1 MGNEARLTDMVFIL
15 DKSGSMSG
23 LEKDTI
29 GGFNSM
35 IRKQR
40 TLAGDALVTTV
51 LFDTSIKRLYDGVS
65 IGKVTDMT
73 EEDYE
78 AGGSTALLD
87 AIGSTISAISRRQKR
102 MEGRPDHTI
111 FVIITDKVVQHVGEF
126 FLNIVEEFCISFF
139 HSCKI
144 RFFITGHQNVI
155 GEEDVGMFH
164 DQ

>member
-65 IGKVTDMT
+65 HRQGHGYD
-73 EEDYE
+73 
-78 AGGSTALLD
+78 GGRL
-87 AIGSTISAISRRQKR
+87 
-102 MEGRPDHTI
+102 
-111 FVIITDKVVQHVGEF
+111 
-126 FLNIVEEFCISFF
+126 
-139 HSCKI
+139 
-144 RFFITGHQNVI
+144 
-155 GEEDVGMFH
+155 
-164 DQ
+164 